1 MKFTYN
7 WLRDFVE
14 IKMPAQRIA
23 DKLTMAGIEVT
34 SLEKAGGDFVF
45 EAEITSNRPDWLS
58 VLGIAREV
66 AAITHSRLKRQKTPP
81 AFKIKTSPPALRIHI
96 ENKQDCPLY
105 TAKIIQGV
113 KVGPSPEWLRERLEL
128 IGCRSI
134 NNVVDIT
141 NYVLF
146 SFGEP
151 LHAFDW
157 DKLFFNSER
166 YLVVRRALSK
176 EGLLTIDGI
185 NRFLDQDILVIAA
198 GTSPGQARS
207 VAIAGIMGGKEA
219 EVTDQTKDILLEAAI
234 FNPALVR
241 RARQRLGLNSDS
253 SYRFERGVDCA
264 TVELSSAVAEDLIE
278 KVCSGRCILN
288 KATGKIKTEKR
299 SIFLETATVNKVL
312 GTEIKPARI
321 KSILSGLG
329 FHLQA
334 KTKRDFKVGVPLW
347 RQDVNLA
354 IDLIEEISRIFGY
367 EHIPKT
373 LAATFPSP
381 ALDKR
386 LDQVARIKN
395 ILLGLGL
402 NEVITYSL
410 IDRQILQAFDIE
422 PEAGPIE
429 IMNPLSKEQEVLR
442 PGLLASLGRCIAFN
456 LNQKQEYVPIFEI
469 ANVFSPTENL
479 PKEEMALGIAT
490 CGTHSFL
497 VRDGQVKDE
506 VSLLHLKGILEAL
519 FERLGIKEYKFSFA
533 TDANFNVFIAG
544 ERVGL
549 LKRLSD
555 KALENLDIKNKDVFV
570 SEINLDRLLSYAQAE
585 KMFAALPKYP
595 GIRRDISVIL
605 KEGIL
610 LEEIFSAIREK
621 AGPLLAD
628 LKLTDYYQ
636 GKQIPSGFHG
646 LTFCCVYRSGERTL
660 TDEEVGPV
668 HGLVSN
674 MLVERF
680 GAMIR

>member
-1 MKFTYN
+1 
-7 WLRDFVE
+7 
-14 IKMPAQRIA
+14 
-23 DKLTMAGIEVT
+23 
-34 SLEKAGGDFVF
+34 
-45 EAEITSNRPDWLS
+45 
-58 VLGIAREV
+58 
-66 AAITHSRLKRQKTPP
+66 
-81 AFKIKTSPPALRIHI
+81 
-96 ENKQDCPLY
+96 
-105 TAKIIQGV
+105 
-113 KVGPSPEWLRERLEL
+113 
-128 IGCRSI
+128 
-134 NNVVDIT
+134 
-141 NYVLF
+141 
-146 SFGEP
+146 
-151 LHAFDW
+151 
-157 DKLFFNSER
+157 
-166 YLVVRRALSK
+166 
-176 EGLLTIDGI
+176 
-185 NRFLDQDILVIAA
+185 
-198 GTSPGQARS
+198 
-207 VAIAGIMGGKEA
+207 
-219 EVTDQTKDILLEAAI
+219 
-234 FNPALVR
+234 
-241 RARQRLGLNSDS
+241 
-253 SYRFERGVDCA
+253 
-264 TVELSSAVAEDLIE
+264 
-278 KVCSGRCILN
+278 
-288 KATGKIKTEKR
+288 
-299 SIFLETATVNKVL
+299 
-312 GTEIKPARI
+312 
-321 KSILSGLG
+321 
-329 FHLQA
+329 
-334 KTKRDFKVGVPLW
+334 
-347 RQDVNLA
+347 
-354 IDLIEEISRIFGY
+354 
-367 EHIPKT
+367 
-373 LAATFPSP
+373 
-381 ALDKR
+381 
-386 LDQVARIKN
+386 
-395 ILLGLGL
+395 
-402 NEVITYSL
+402 
-410 IDRQILQAFDIE
+410 
-422 PEAGPIE
+422 
-429 IMNPLSKEQEVLR
+429 MNPLSKEQEVLR